1 MINNYIYNP
10 LLKLNL
16 QQVDGGGDDGANKIT
31 KFFSASETLTDN
43 EIAQYQGEPDPAN
56 NLQPGLF
63 YKKLQGWTKQT
74 KGTQTTIT
82 STYYLNVTDY
92 QDNITTYYNL
102 GHKNNLNCSYYIY
115 HCSNNVDVFMFSESL
130 LNTDLQT
137 FQYGSTY
144 KVYPFARVNGVWDL
158 SNPIEINNNKIY
170 YNGTRL
176 TINNSNGGT
185 LGGTLLSDLNKENLF
200 LYGDNGLLYSV
211 DSDKNVKLLEPV
223 IKSYVKTTTNTSIT
237 SIQITINDYTF
248 VFAGNG
254 FVAVTVQT
262 VDSELNA
269 NSQNAVS
276 NAAVLNALSLKKI
289 TGTKE
294 MSVSAES
301 NAESKYSLY
310 YNDFFAILIF
320 SVTGSSQ
327 PPQAI
332 TETFNI
338 AIAEEFIFYVNYNKF
353 TSVQCEV
360 KKNNNGFYI
369 NMPEG
374 VSECTG
380 YVVIPLL

>member
-43 EIAQYQGEPDPAN
+43 EIAQYQGEPDATN

-63 YKKLQGWTKQT
+63 YKKLQGWTKQS

-144 KVYPFARVNGVWDL
+144 KIYPFARVNGVWDL
-158 SNPIEINNNKIY
+158 SNPIEINNNNIY

-254 FVAVTVQT
+254 FVAVPVQT

-269 NSQNAVS
+269 NSNNAVS

-310 YNDFFAILIF
+310 YNNFFAILIF

-338 AIAEEFIFYVNYNKF
+338 AIAEEFIFYVNYNST

-369 NMPEG
+369 NMPIG
-374 VSECTG
+374 VRECSG
-380 YVVIPLL
+380 YVVIPLS